1 MQSTQ
6 FVNELMTWPKIKVV
20 GVPKDDLGAQSL
32 QFLLANCLDRT
43 RSSHG
48 HKNRSSDFA
57 MGCRDFTQSCLGV
70 GIGGNEFEAQS
81 VSCGSRVQA

>member
-1 MQSTQ
+1 
-6 FVNELMTWPKIKVV
+6 
-20 GVPKDDLGAQSL
+20 
-32 QFLLANCLDRT
+32 
-43 RSSHG
+43 
-48 HKNRSSDFA
+48 